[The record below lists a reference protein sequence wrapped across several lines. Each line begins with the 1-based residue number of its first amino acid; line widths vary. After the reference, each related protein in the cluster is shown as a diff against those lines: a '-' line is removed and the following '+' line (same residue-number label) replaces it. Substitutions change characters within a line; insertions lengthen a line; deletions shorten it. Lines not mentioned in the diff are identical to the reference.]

1 MSLTGLF
8 LVTFLIVHVS
18 GNLLL
23 LKGDE
28 GKAFNMYA
36 FFMTTNP
43 VIKIASYLLYST
55 FIVHIVYALLL
66 TLKNKSARHVDYF
79 LVNSFENSG

>member
-1 MSLTGLF
+1 MNWIIQVFSSNIGKKLIMSLTGLF

-36 FFMTTNP
+36 YFMTTNP
-43 VIKIASYLLYST
+43 VIKAASYILYST
-55 FIVHIVYALLL
+55 FLVHIIYALLL
-66 TLKNKSARHVDYF
+66 TIKK
-79 LVNSFENSG
+79 